1 MLIKLQYYI
10 CIYKLYLHPVNKKFS
25 NVQKIDAFLSLLF
38 TPSIQSCLPT
48 PNLVP
53 VPIVKTPVTIP
64 QTRVVQKSWPLSQ
77 QCMDIGEWSLQTK
90 TLQTG

>member
-1 MLIKLQYYI
+1 MLMILQYYI

-53 VPIVKTPVTIP
+53 VPIVKMPVI
-64 QTRVVQKSWPLSQ
+64 TRQICVVQKSWPLSQ

-90 TLQTG
+90 TPRTG